1 MTSFYRIILL
11 VLSICIGANC
21 TTWASSKSEFS
32 LSTADSIY
40 LNLVEMADI
49 AIAAEDWTT
58 AEKSLL
64 DAMRGQPANPAN
76 VLLLSNLSI
85 VRFQQGK
92 DSLALA
98 TINDAINIAPRSI
111 TALNHRARILKNMG
125 RINDAYLD
133 YQAILEIDSSLVE
146 PRYMHGIIALSN
158 NDYATAHSD
167 FTKLAAI
174 APDDAYTIDGM
185 AMYYYYTGEFNKAIP
200 FFSKL
205 LSNNPSIEN
214 YSSLI
219 MCHLFLEQLAE
230 ASSTIADAMKLYP
243 LEGRFYLHRAYL
255 NHLYYRHNDSD
266 SDIKRAIELG
276 IPTNEA
282 NSWREILHNSM
293 KTK

>member
-1 MTSFYRIILL
+1 MICSKRFVFYILT
-11 VLSICIGANC
+11 IC
-21 TTWASSKSEFS
+21 
-32 LSTADSIY
+32 LSTTTLFGREKNDFNLSAADSIY
-40 LNLVEMADI
+40 LNLVEMADF
-49 AIAAEDWTT
+49 AIAAEDWVT
-58 AEKSLL
+58 AEESLL
-64 DAMRGQPANPAN
+64 SAMRGQPANPAN

-85 VRFQQGK
+85 VRYQQGK

-98 TINDAINIAPRSI
+98 TINDALIMAPRSI
-111 TALNHRARILKNMG
+111 TALNHRARMLKNMG
-125 RINDAYLD
+125 RINDAYRD
-133 YQAILEIDSSLVE
+133 YQTILGIDSSLVE

-158 NDYATAHSD
+158 HDYATAHRD
-167 FTKLAAI
+167 FTKLSTI

-185 AMYYYYTGEFNKAIP
+185 AMYYYYTSEFNKAIP

-230 ASSTIADAMKLYP
+230 ASSTISDAMKLYP

-282 NSWREILHNSM
+282 NSWREIIHNSIR
-293 KTK
+293 TK